1 LDYDPIKD
9 RFGDAVAGNAWMTR
23 IFFFILHVV
32 FLRAWYVRREL
43 RNQIYAIQRRRAA
56 NSGESSGPIRM
67 LDAGTGFGQ
76 FSDYVARRWPDIE
89 IDAVDIKD
97 EYLERAELVFE
108 NTGLA
113 DRVHFS
119 NEDLTALSK
128 SGPYDLI
135 LSVDVME
142 HILED
147 VDVFNHFHR
156 VLAPGGVVIIN
167 TPSDQGGSDV
177 DPADHVEGQSFI
189 GEHVR
194 DGYNGEEISNK
205 LQSAGLDTSHI
216 LYTYGPA
223 GSLAWKFM
231 IKWPMKLLNA
241 TWASVVLLPFYYAVF
256 LIPGLLLHAL
266 DMRKPNKTGTGLLVV
281 AERKA

>member
-1 LDYDPIKD
+1 
-9 RFGDAVAGNAWMTR
+9 MTR

-56 NSGESSGPIRM
+56 NSVESSGPIRM

>member
-9 RFGDAVAGNAWMTR
+9 RFGDVIAGNAVLTR
-23 IFFFILHVV
+23 VFFFILHTV

-43 RNQIYAIQRRRAA
+43 KRQINAIQRRRKVDSAA
-56 NSGESSGPIRM
+56 SSGPIRM

-76 FSDYVARRWPDIE
+76 FADYVARKWPDIE
-89 IDAVDIKD
+89 IDAVDIKL
-97 EYLERAELVFE
+97 EYLDRAETIFK
-108 NTGLA
+108 NTGLS
-113 DRVHFS
+113 DHVHFS
-119 NEDLTALSK
+119 REDLTELTK
-128 SGPYDLI
+128 EGPYDLI

-147 VDVFNHFHR
+147 VEVFRHFNR
-156 VLAPGGVVIIN
+156 VLSPGGVVIIN

-177 DPADHVEGQSFI
+177 KPFEESIGESFV

-194 DGYNGEEISNK
+194 DGYNGEEIADK
-205 LQSAGLDTSHI
+205 LRLAGLDTSHI
-216 LYTYGPA
+216 IYTYGPA

-231 IKWPMKLLNA
+231 IKWPMQMLNA
-241 TWASVVLLPFYYAVF
+241 TWASVFLLPFYYTIF
-256 LIPGLLLHAL
+256 LVPGLLLHVL

-281 AERKA
+281 AEKKA